1 MQAVPVVKVKTSA
14 SSGLKTKPSS
24 ALGVV
29 KTKPSSAL
37 GVVKTKPSSASA
49 VKSSGKPRSMSAAR
63 HKTIPSVVAAK
74 PSKAAPALVQCKPT
88 NPVAALPVKSSLS
101 KELNEENFKAQVSET
116 TLSLVQFYVTW
127 CPYCQQLQPEFRH
140 AARKLEAK
148 KSAISF
154 GQVNCDLEK
163 SLSRKYKIDIYPKI
177 ILFKN
182 GHQHETYY
190 GPRDYKSI
198 ETYLNKKHMEM
209 INSA

>member
-1 MQAVPVVKVKTSA
+1 MQAVSIVKVKTSA
-14 SSGLKTKPSS
+14 TSGLK
-24 ALGVV
+24 V
-29 KTKPSSAL
+29 KPSSAL

-49 VKSSGKPRSMSAAR
+49 VKPSGKPRSKSAAR
-63 HKTIPSVVAAK
+63 HKPIAPVVAAK
-74 PSKAAPALVQCKPT
+74 PKAAPALVQCKPT
-88 NPVAALPVKSSLS
+88 NPVAASPVKSSPS
-101 KELNEENFKAQVSET
+101 KELNGENFKAEVNKT

-148 KSAISF
+148 KSTIGF

-177 ILFKN
+177 ILFRN
-182 GHQHETYY
+182 GHQQETYY

-198 ETYLNKKHMEM
+198 ETYLNKKHMELM